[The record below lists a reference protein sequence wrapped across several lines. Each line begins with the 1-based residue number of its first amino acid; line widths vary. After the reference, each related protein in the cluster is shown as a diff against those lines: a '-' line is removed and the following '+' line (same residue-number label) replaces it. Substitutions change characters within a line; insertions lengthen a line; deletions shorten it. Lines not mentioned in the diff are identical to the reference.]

1 LPKFP
6 IIYLVV
12 SGYIILDI
20 STIPLEN
27 LVNKMIK
34 FLSGEK
40 PSLINIGLKSSL
52 QPGKILQG
60 EIIKIL
66 PKKKVAISFAGQK
79 LVAELPEVSLKNA
92 GNSFITKEKN
102 LFKPGNK
109 IYAKV
114 EKINPS
120 PILKLIP
127 PPAQQNQ
134 EEGYTTKFSREIRTE
149 FKKFEKI
156 SESKLLPDE
165 INSVKTTLKGNKNS
179 LPVITK
185 PEASFKIGTDANGKN
200 EKIKPWPISNLTP
213 SSEKKNQAN
222 RFIRKIPIRL
232 TLGNLD
238 LSGLKKLKLLADKII
253 PIKIIRAINI
263 NILSVQF
270 EDQKF
275 FVKSENANLYKPG
288 EQVRIKI
295 QKIGDGYR
303 PVLLDSPN
311 NLIKNI
317 KDINTAN
324 SDYPVKQ
331 ERLTSATQ
339 LKSQMMDSDNS
350 SVLQG
355 SSVNTKIINLN
366 LIKPY
371 LQKRIPFGKI
381 IGELKREIIE
391 SAVLKNIPIKQELL
405 ERIRKSIEVLA
416 PKPNTLPNESY
427 IKDQIDI
434 SGIGYEAKV
443 KQLLLHPENSKNKM
457 EVSKDLKGQL
467 LELNQSLD
475 KSIRNNYKQ
484 NPIRQLAEIQQKI
497 KVSVDN
503 IELNQLST
511 RFSNQ
516 ENQPLV
522 LQIPNPI
529 CPSEKSINLFIRKD
543 SHDNKSGEDSD
554 KEFYSLA
561 FYLELSS
568 LGNIKMNIKVGANS
582 MEVRMDVDREDV
594 AKFVR
599 NNASEFEQKM
609 KKSGLD
615 TTVECFKEEQ
625 VLPIKD
631 NLIELLVS
639 KNTSLLNIK
648 T

>member
-1 LPKFP
+1 
-6 IIYLVV
+6 
-12 SGYIILDI
+12 
-20 STIPLEN
+20 
-27 LVNKMIK
+27 MIK
-34 FLSGEK
+34 ILSGEK

-79 LVAELPEVSLKNA
+79 LVAELPEASLKNA

-109 IYAKV
+109 IYAKI

-120 PILKLIP
+120 LILKLVP
-127 PPAQQNQ
+127 PPAQQYQ
-134 EEGYTTKFSREIRTE
+134 EEGYTTKFSRKIRTE
-149 FKKFEKI
+149 FKNFEKI
-156 SESKLLPDE
+156 SESKFLPDD
-165 INSVKTTLKGNKNS
+165 IIFVKTILKYNKSS
-179 LPVITK
+179 LPVLTK
-185 PEASFKIGTDANGKN
+185 PEATHKIASDVNGKN
-200 EKIKPWPISNLTP
+200 EKINPSPILNLTP
-213 SSEKKNQAN
+213 SAEEKNQTD
-222 RFIRKIPIRL
+222 RIIRKIPRRV
-232 TLGNLD
+232 TFEKLD
-238 LSGLKKLKLLADKII
+238 FVSFKKLKLPADKII
-253 PIKIIRAINI
+253 PIKIINAINI
-263 NILSVQF
+263 NKLSVQF

-275 FVKSENANLYKPG
+275 FLKSDNANLYMPG
-288 EQVRIKI
+288 EQVRIKF

-303 PVLLDSPN
+303 PVLLDPPK

-317 KDINTAN
+317 NNSNGVNFDSPANKEMFASSIQLKPQKIDSAN
-324 SDYPVKQ
+324 SY
-331 ERLTSATQ
+331 
-339 LKSQMMDSDNS
+339 
-350 SVLQG
+350 VLQ
-355 SSVNTKIINLN
+355 SSPVNTKTIDLD

-371 LQKRIPFGKI
+371 LQKRIPFGVL
-381 IGELKREIIE
+381 IGELKREIVE
-391 SAVLKNIPIKQELL
+391 AAVLRSIPIKQELL
-405 ERIRKSIEVLA
+405 DRIRESIEVLT
-416 PKPNTLPNESY
+416 PKPNVLPNESY

-434 SGIGYEAKV
+434 SGLGYEAKV
-443 KQLLLHPENSKNKM
+443 KQFLLDPDNSKNKM
-457 EVSKDLKGQL
+457 EVAKDLKGQL
-467 LELNQSLD
+467 LELNQVFE
-475 KSIRNNYKQ
+475 KFIRKNPEQ
-484 NPIRQLAEIQQKI
+484 NLIRQLTEFQQKI

-511 RFSNQ
+511 RFANQ

-529 CPSEKSINLFIRKD
+529 CPNEKSINLFIRKD
-543 SHDNKSGEDSD
+543 SHENKSGEDSD

-568 LGNIKMNIKVGANS
+568 LGNIKMDIKVGANS

-599 NNASEFEQKM
+599 NSASEFEQKM
-609 KKSGLD
+609 KKNGLD

-625 VLPIKD
+625 VPPIKD